1 MRNYSTGTTADVT
14 LLAPTNPPDAAK
26 SGLAFCKRTL
36 GVNNRIILPVGGTPM
51 PNLYV
56 PFRLASYTT
65 PLEAVSELVKMGYKY
80 VSGLSNTESLPAPDT
95 ILIDNSTGVTS
106 LVWNSA
112 SIGLQGYANA
122 SKVTGSI
129 IQNVTPGAKPTAAL
143 LSVTVKDGISTLSCI
158 LVNGS
163 PVFNTTSSIT
173 LNAVIDT
180 VTPDK
185 RYSDNVV
192 CATYD
197 YFNQYTTSPKY
208 LTSPDLWLS
217 VVPASNADICPSSTA
232 INLVAPTAVNPVGTP
247 NPTQPQAWELGIEDA
262 SELGVNTILQDAAG
276 AEYNLTYPV
285 TADNLGLLPTTYLG
299 NTIVTQGTATATY
312 QGYQIVGSNVII
324 NVSNPSGVF
333 NASTPVTIAL
343 DFSKSGFS
351 YLDNEEISSYAL
363 GFANIPNQDELLKYP
378 AFVAGI
384 AALQSPRVTKN
395 RKYRVKG
402 YYGFAFQS
410 LGQYQTIA
418 LKCPDNDTYKA
429 SIVFDVS
436 TKFQVSTTGYGAAMM
451 SMFMDLNSEYPYYS
465 TSGVGSIINI
475 PASQNPASW
484 VNSDVINYATGMG
497 WTVFA
502 PSKANNLH
510 YVYRN
515 VCTLQTLSSRE
526 DAEYRYMEFQLKLRY
541 YVKNSVEIAETTCTN
556 PDGTRKN
563 NDPGLISTLK
573 TNLETLQATLQGKR
587 PNTNPILGADCSV
600 TVTLNPNDVTKT
612 LISEYVSIISGNSG
626 NEIKVYVSPYTQV

>member
-14 LLAPTNPPDAAK
+14 LLAPTNPQDAAK

-36 GVNNRIILPVGGTPM
+36 GTNNQIILPVGGTPM
-51 PNLYV
+51 PNLFV

-65 PLEAVSELVKMGYKY
+65 PLEAVADLVKMGYKY
-80 VSGLSNTESLPAPDT
+80 VPGLSRTETLPAPDT
-95 ILIDNSTGVTS
+95 ILINNSTGVTS

-112 SIGLQGYANA
+112 SIGLQGYASA
-122 SKVTGSI
+122 AKVTGSI
-129 IQNVTPGAKPTAAL
+129 IQNVTPGDKPTATL
-143 LSVTVKDGISTLSCI
+143 LSVTVQDGISTLSCVLI
-158 LVNGS
+158 DAS
-163 PVFNTTSSIT
+163 PAFNTTASVT
-173 LNAVIDT
+173 LNVVIDT
-180 VTPDK
+180 IVPDK
-185 RYSDNVV
+185 DSSDNVV
-192 CATYD
+192 CAVYD
-197 YFNQYTTSPKY
+197 YFNQYATSPTY
-208 LTSPDLWLS
+208 ATSPDLWLS
-217 VVPASNADICPSSTA
+217 VIPAANTDINASATPIS
-232 INLVAPTAVNPVGTP
+232 LVAPTSVASVG
-247 NPTQPQAWELGIEDA
+247 G
-262 SELGVNTILQDAAG
+262 G
-276 AEYNLTYPV
+276 EYNLTYPV
-285 TADNLGLLPTTYLG
+285 TANNLGLLPTTYFG
-299 NTIVTQGTATATY
+299 NTTVTQGANTATY
-312 QGYQIVGSNVII
+312 QGYQIIGSNVII
-324 NVSNPSGVF
+324 NVTG
-333 NASTPVTIAL
+333 ATAAITTAALTVTL
-343 DFSKSGFS
+343 DFSQSAFS
-351 YLDNEEISSYAL
+351 YLGNEEISSFAL
-363 GFANIPNQDELLKYP
+363 GFANVPNETYLRNTFP
-378 AFVAGI
+378 SFVAGI
-384 AALQSPRVTKN
+384 AALQSPQVTKN

-402 YYGFAFQS
+402 YYGFAFQTI
-410 LGQYQTIA
+410 GQYQTIA

-475 PASQNPASW
+475 PASENSASW
-484 VNSDVINYATGMG
+484 VKDDVINYATGMG

-502 PSKANNLH
+502 PSKSNNLH

-515 VCTLQTLSSRE
+515 VCTLQTLSSQE
-526 DAEYRYMEFQLKLRY
+526 DDEYRYMEFQLKLRY